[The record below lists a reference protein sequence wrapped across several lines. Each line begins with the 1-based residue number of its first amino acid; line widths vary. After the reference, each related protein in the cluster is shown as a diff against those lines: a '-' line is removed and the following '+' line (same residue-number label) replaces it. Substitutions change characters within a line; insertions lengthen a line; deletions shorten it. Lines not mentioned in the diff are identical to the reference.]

1 MSKGSIPSRGSIN
14 FVKDLSRKYMNET
27 KTLLPIE
34 TLAEV
39 LKALTEQEL
48 STIEITDENRQQL
61 QDEVDR
67 LVKLVESNLDIVWFN
82 HFGS

>member
-1 MSKGSIPSRGSIN
+1 
-14 FVKDLSRKYMNET
+14 MNET
-27 KTLLPIE
+27 QTLLSIE

-39 LKALTEQEL
+39 LKTLTEQQL

-61 QDEVDR
+61 QDELDR

>member
-1 MSKGSIPSRGSIN
+1 
-14 FVKDLSRKYMNET
+14 MNET
-27 KTLLPIE
+27 QETQTLLPIE

-39 LKALTEQEL
+39 LKTLTEKEL
-48 STIEITDENRQQL
+48 SKIEITDVNRQQL
-61 QDEVDR
+61 QDEVDH

>member
-1 MSKGSIPSRGSIN
+1 
-14 FVKDLSRKYMNET
+14 MNET
-27 KTLLPIE
+27 QTLLPIE

-39 LKALTEQEL
+39 LKALTEQQL